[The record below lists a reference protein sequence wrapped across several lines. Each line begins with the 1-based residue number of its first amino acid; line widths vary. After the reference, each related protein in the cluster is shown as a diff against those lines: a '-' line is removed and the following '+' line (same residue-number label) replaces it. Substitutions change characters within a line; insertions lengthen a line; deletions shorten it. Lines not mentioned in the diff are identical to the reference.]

1 MKTPRKN
8 KITDIDKAYEEARR
22 ADNAYKF
29 KRKSGGW
36 FTEAI
41 EREPAHKQKEQRMK
55 EYRAEARRLVSLA
68 NKRIK
73 RLEERNLTDTP
84 AYKALVEKN
93 GNEPRFSVK
102 GKDFNEL
109 QSMVG
114 QINKFVKA
122 KTSTVRGT
130 VAVVKNMADITNFK
144 YESVT
149 QLKNSMGKFFE
160 LASLVQQYLRNTQDI
175 ASAIGYQKIWEA
187 VNEYLEVEKI
197 DLSDSEQSIDGLIEI
212 IADAIVEK
220 EASISM
226 TSNPAPDGTTYTADF
241 KLLD

>member
-8 KITDIDKAYEEARR
+8 KISDIDKAYEEAR
-22 ADNAYKF
+22 
-29 KRKSGGW
+29 KSDGSLVYGVKKKEGGF
-36 FTEAI
+36 FTNAI
-41 EREPAHKQKEQRMK
+41 EKEPAHQQKEQRMK

-84 AYKALVEKN
+84 AYKALVKN
-93 GNEPRFSVK
+93 NGTEPRFSVK
-102 GKDFNEL
+102 GKDYNEL

-114 QINKFVKA
+114 EINRFVKA

-130 VAVVKNMADITNFK
+130 VSVVKNMANITDFK

-160 LASLVQQYLRNTQDI
+160 LASKIEQYVRDTQDI

-187 VNEYLEVEKI
+187 INEYLEVEKI
-197 DLSDSEQSIDGLIEI
+197 DLSDSEQSIDGLIETI
-212 IADAIVEK
+212 SDAIVER
-220 EASISM
+220 ETAVTL
-226 TSNPAPDGTTYTADF
+226 TSNYDGSTLDF

>member
-1 MKTPRKN
+1 MKN
-8 KITDIDKAYEEARR
+8 KLSDIDKAYEEARK
-22 ADNAYKF
+22 ADGSLVYGVK
-29 KRKSGGW
+29 KKEGGF
-36 FTEAI
+36 FTNAI
-41 EREPAHKQKEQRMK
+41 EKEPAHQQKEQRMK
-55 EYRAEARRLVSLA
+55 AYRAEARRLVSLA

-84 AYKALVEKN
+84 AYQALVKN
-93 GNEPRFSVK
+93 NGTEPRFSVK
-102 GKDFNEL
+102 GKDYNEL

-114 QINKFVKA
+114 EINRFVKA

-130 VAVVKNMADITNFK
+130 VSVVKNMANITNFK
-144 YESVT
+144 YESVA

-160 LASLVQQYLRNTQDI
+160 LASKIEQYVRDTQDI

-187 VNEYLEVEKI
+187 INEYLEVEKI

-212 IADAIVEK
+212 ISDAIIERETTVTL
-220 EASISM
+220 
-226 TSNPAPDGTTYTADF
+226 TSNYDGSTLDF

>member
-1 MKTPRKN
+1 MKN
-8 KITDIDKAYEEARR
+8 KISDIDKAYEEARK
-22 ADNAYKF
+22 ADGSLVYGV
-29 KRKSGGW
+29 KRKEGGF
-36 FTEAI
+36 FTNAI
-41 EREPAHKQKEQRMK
+41 EKEPAHQQKEQRMK

-84 AYKALVEKN
+84 AYQALVKN
-93 GNEPRFSVK
+93 NGTEPRFSVK
-102 GKDFNEL
+102 GKDYNEL

-114 QINKFVKA
+114 EINRFVKA

-130 VAVVKNMADITNFK
+130 VSVVKNMANITNFK

-160 LASLVQQYLRNTQDI
+160 LASKIEQYVRDTQDI

-187 VNEYLEVEKI
+187 INEYLEVEKI
-197 DLSDSEQSIDGLIEI
+197 DLSDSEQSIDGLIETI
-212 IADAIVEK
+212 SDAIVER
-220 EASISM
+220 ETAVTL
-226 TSNPAPDGTTYTADF
+226 TSNYDGSTLDF